1 MFERA
6 HSQSDGH
13 SDYVQT
19 SLVFKPYWCSN
30 LTGILTLLGRMLAQQ
45 TFDINMRKNMTAK
58 LIEIC
63 RKNLILFGAFNIIFG
78 LLIGFALGI
87 YTLPILT
94 AEKGLNEAEIAG
106 LKVSVK
112 RSGSFVRD
120 LEGSDIFHWGEGVIM
135 VSDEMVWLDGE
146 VSPGPAYRLYFA
158 PAFVETK
165 QDFLAIKDQS
175 VEIGSVGALRNFS
188 LPLPDGVVLDEYP
201 AVVIWCETFSA
212 FITAAALS

>member
-1 MFERA
+1 
-6 HSQSDGH
+6 
-13 SDYVQT
+13 
-19 SLVFKPYWCSN
+19 
-30 LTGILTLLGRMLAQQ
+30 
-45 TFDINMRKNMTAK
+45 MTAK

-63 RKNLILFGAFNIIFG
+63 RKNLILFGAFNIICG
-78 LLIGFALGI
+78 LLIGFTLGI

-146 VSPGPAYRLYFA
+146 VSPGPDYRLYFA